1 MNNLRWI
8 NGIASRLIAS
18 AADRAPES
26 CSERLH
32 EEWLAHS
39 LELSAAT
46 SRLKFALGC
55 YWAVMVISRQGL
67 GISVT
72 NAISTAPTGAAIMT
86 AHARPAIPLFAHE
99 AHSTAAA
106 NILCEINTTPLIDVM
121 LVLLITLILTL
132 PILTHGVRIELPHGT
147 SPPVRVQ
154 PEAIDL
160 DIEFDGT
167 VLWNGNSVQSM
178 PQLESYFRAE
188 AVKDPQPEIHLRPNS
203 HVRYDVVAKVLAL
216 AQRNQLKKVGFI
228 NTGTFQN

>member
-1 MNNLRWI
+1 
-8 NGIASRLIAS
+8 
-18 AADRAPES
+18 
-26 CSERLH
+26 
-32 EEWLAHS
+32 
-39 LELSAAT
+39 
-46 SRLKFALGC
+46 
-55 YWAVMVISRQGL
+55 MVISRQGFDV
-67 GISVT
+67 SVT
-72 NAISTAPTGAAIMT
+72 NAISTAPTGAAITT
-86 AHARPAIPLFAHE
+86 AHAGPAIPLFAHE
-99 AHSTAAA
+99 ALSTAAA
-106 NILCEINTTPLIDVM
+106 NVLCEINTTPLIDVM

-147 SPPVRVQ
+147 PPAVRVQ
-154 PEAIDL
+154 PQAIDL

-188 AVKDPQPEIHLRPNS
+188 AAKDPQPEIHLRPNS